1 MTPCKPSAWLHSLQH
16 ALSRHERLLQ
26 ALDSLLSNSEQQAC
40 ASAHS
45 VGPMSFD

>member
-1 MTPCKPSAWLHSLQH
+1 MTPCKPLSLASQL
-16 ALSRHERLLQ
+16 AACTLQHERLLQ
-26 ALDSLLSNSEQQAC
+26 ILASLLSTSERQAC